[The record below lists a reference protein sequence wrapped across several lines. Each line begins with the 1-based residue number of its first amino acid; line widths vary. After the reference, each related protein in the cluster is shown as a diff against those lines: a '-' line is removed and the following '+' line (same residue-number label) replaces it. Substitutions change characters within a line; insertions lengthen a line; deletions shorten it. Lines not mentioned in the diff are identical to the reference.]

1 MDKLSSLKRKKAM
14 RNLCYIFCTAIILS
28 LVATQAYAVE
38 SYGKPEDPLV
48 AEVLGMQIR
57 TKNPDEM
64 QYVIMQK
71 LFQEYELQN
80 KIEANPEDIDHY
92 IANLDQFMLEDRK
105 RNDARR
111 VEVEQQL
118 KDVSL
123 PAEQT
128 EQLQSELAALES
140 LHKYSL
146 RGEREN
152 KQNPEDVL
160 KGKRTVAKAFITQ
173 WMVNKALYQQY
184 GGRIIFQ
191 QSGPEPLD
199 ARKEYLK
206 EQQKKGAFTILEKS
220 FEPPFWE
227 YFVTDSKH
235 SFYKQGSEEERR
247 AFDNP
252 FGLQKQ

>member
-1 MDKLSSLKRKKAM
+1 M

-28 LVATQAYAVE
+28 LLATQAYAME

-64 QYVIMQK
+64 QY
-71 LFQEYELQN
+71 
-80 KIEANPEDIDHY
+80 
-92 IANLDQFMLEDRK
+92 
-105 RNDARR
+105 
-111 VEVEQQL
+111 
-118 KDVSL
+118 
-123 PAEQT
+123 
-128 EQLQSELAALES
+128 
-140 LHKYSL
+140 
-146 RGEREN
+146 
-152 KQNPEDVL
+152 
-160 KGKRTVAKAFITQ
+160 
-173 WMVNKALYQQY
+173 

-199 ARKEYLK
+199 VRKDYLK
-206 EQQKKGAFTILEKS
+206 EQQKKGAFTIFEKS